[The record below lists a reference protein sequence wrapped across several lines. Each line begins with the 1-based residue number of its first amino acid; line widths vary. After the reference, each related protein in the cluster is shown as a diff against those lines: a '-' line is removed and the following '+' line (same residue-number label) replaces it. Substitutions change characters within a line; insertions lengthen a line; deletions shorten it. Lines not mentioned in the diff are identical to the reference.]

1 MMRKDPLGYW
11 LDDTDVLIEKLWWV
25 HRGVTG
31 VRPHVGFGT
40 GDNDCGVPCPGHT
53 GHTPSQQRQDVFTVR
68 AQRAEKW
75 SRFVKVVWTR
85 IKLIDCASNSATQW
99 SRLILTRWAREKG
112 SFLSADWNVRRA
124 RFIRHF
130 PFIPFCLLYLCHH
143 RRSLR
148 EIHPNVSEKASAWE
162 VAIAQFVN
170 FSQKNCPAPHNFLLQ
185 YISSPI
191 ICNFSIISD
200 APLNSRLQPIKYFEI
215 SKKLSWFLISNSAQ
229 IIFENILIYKCC
241 FECSDS
247 GNSINTFK
255 VSWMR
260 LKIPFQLI

>member
-1 MMRKDPLGYW
+1 ME
-11 LDDTDVLIEKLWWV
+11 VLQ
-25 HRGVTG
+25 G

-85 IKLIDCASNSATQW
+85 IKMIDCASAIQW

-130 PFIPFCLLYLCHH
+130 PFIPF
-143 RRSLR
+143 
-148 EIHPNVSEKASAWE
+148 A
-162 VAIAQFVN
+162 
-170 FSQKNCPAPHNFLLQ
+170 
-185 YISSPI
+185 
-191 ICNFSIISD
+191 FSISVIIVAVLERNSSECQRESKRSGSSD
-200 APLNSRLQPIKYFEI
+200 RAIRQFLA
-215 SKKLSWFLISNSAQ
+215 KKLPRP
-229 IIFENILIYKCC
+229 
-241 FECSDS
+241 
-247 GNSINTFK
+247 T
-255 VSWMR
+255 
-260 LKIPFQLI
+260 